1 MITISY
7 ESFENLEEAKKQ
19 KIINA
24 GFEVFAEHGYAKASV
39 DEIIKAADISKGS
52 LFYYFESKKNFYLYL
67 YHYCGEQM
75 ERLVDSPG
83 EDGRPSY
90 MQYTDFFERLS
101 CIQELKAKHTAD
113 YPHMY
118 NFMKKVVFDTSP
130 AIRGE
135 ISKVNAKYTKER
147 ALAFFQGLDYSKFK
161 EGIDP
166 MMVIQLLTWIS
177 EGCANTVAMK
187 SKLTGDTNRNDMD
200 FSDILVMYQAYV
212 DMLRK
217 NFYKD
222 EYLS

>member
-7 ESFENLEEAKKQ
+7 ESFEKLDEIKKQ

-67 YHYCGEQM
+67 YNYCGEQL
-75 ERLVDSPG
+75 EQLVDSPG
-83 EDGRPSY
+83 DDGRPTY
-90 MQYTDFFERLS
+90 MQYTDFFERLT
-101 CIQELKAKHTAD
+101 CIQELKMKHSAD

-118 NFMKKVVFDTSP
+118 SFMRKVVFDSSP
-130 AIRGE
+130 TIREE
-135 ISKVNAKYTKER
+135 ISKVNAKYVTER
-147 ALAFFQGLDYSKFK
+147 AMAFFQGLDYTKFK

-187 SKLTGDTNRNDMD
+187 YKLTGDSNQ
-200 FSDILVMYQAYV
+200 SDIDFNEVLVMYHAYI

-217 NFYKD
+217 NFYK
-222 EYLS
+222 EEHL